1 MNIIKKLRQFLL
13 KRKMRSTNLKD
24 SRNVFHQ
31 LLLYL
36 IYYRNKKLLQKNI
49 KIKNSFSGKRCYIFF
64 TGNSVTNFDFNIL
77 KNEPVIACGVSVL
90 HKDFKKCN
98 VVAYMNPGPWEPRS
112 LLFFDFLFGNV
123 FRSTKNG
130 CSIFLHTTAFP
141 YIKELTSY
149 REQDTYFIASNG
161 IYLSGSDINS
171 DLQKLNNIQEGS
183 FSTALGIASY
193 MGFKEIYLLGAD
205 YLSDPPVYGHFYDGY
220 HEIGSPSDYKEY
232 RNRTSLMIEHVENK
246 NLGSDEL
253 PSFRVYRKRASLM
266 IDHVEKQ
273 KSCKVIQVIKDA
285 DHVSSIESITFQ
297 DLKNRQSL

>member
-1 MNIIKKLRQFLL
+1 MKIIKKFHQLLL

-36 IYYRNKKLLQKNI
+36 IYYKNKKLLLKNRNV
-49 KIKNSFSGKRCYIFF
+49 KNSFSGKRCYIFF
-64 TGNSVTNFDFNIL
+64 TGNSVTDFDFNLL

-90 HKDFKKCN
+90 HKDFQKCN
-98 VVAYMNPGPWEPRS
+98 VVAYLNPGPWEPRS

-123 FRSTKNG
+123 FRSTKKG

-141 YIKELTSY
+141 YLKELTNY
-149 REQDTYFIASNG
+149 REQDTYFIASDG
-161 IYLSGSDINS
+161 IYLSANDINS

-205 YLSDPPVYGHFYDGY
+205 YLSDPPIYGHFYDGY
-220 HEIGSPSDYKEY
+220 HEIGSPSDYSEY
-232 RNRTSLMIEHVENK
+232 RNRSSLMIEHIESQKSDSHK
-246 NLGSDEL
+246 NPEL
-253 PSFRVYRKRASLM
+253 KVYRDKASLM
-266 IDHVEKQ
+266 IKHIWKD
-273 KSCKVIQVIKDA
+273 KSCKVINVIKNDEQI
-285 DHVSSIESITFQ
+285 SSIQSITFQ
-297 DLKNRQSL
+297 DLKNM